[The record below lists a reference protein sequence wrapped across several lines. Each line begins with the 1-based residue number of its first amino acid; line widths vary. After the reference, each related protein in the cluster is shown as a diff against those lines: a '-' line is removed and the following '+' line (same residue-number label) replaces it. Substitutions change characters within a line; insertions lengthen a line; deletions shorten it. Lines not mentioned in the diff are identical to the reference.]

1 MAKKKLNFGGLHKQY
16 NDSVA
21 TKDAF
26 SSVGKAASRI
36 FNNKVFGDV
45 PFLKLEKDKT
55 YKIRFVPYIVDET
68 HPKVMQGRM
77 DAGDAAYVF
86 DYTHHVIGPNNT
98 KVLCPN
104 GTYGKPC
111 PICDRQR
118 LLRKEDADADEVK
131 ALKASR
137 RVLYNVVLA
146 DEPSK
151 LYVLAESHFLFEKEL
166 LAELKKG
173 DDDGNEYD
181 IADFCVG
188 ATDGEG
194 LALKVLI
201 EEDKINGQPFNRYS
215 FKVVKNKK
223 EVDESVLDKAIPLHK
238 SVIELPVSELESLLY
253 GVSSSDDDDDEDED
267 DIPAKKLTIGKKPD
281 KKVEEDDE
289 DEDDVPS
296 KKASSVYAET
306 DDDEDDDDDTPA
318 YKASECPHGY
328 DFGVDVNREDECD
341 DCPLYEECYAEKK
354 RRKAE
359 KAGR

>member
-1 MAKKKLNFGGLHKQY
+1 MAKKLNFGGLHKQY

-26 SSVGKAASRI
+26 SSAGAPASRI
-36 FNNKVFGDV
+36 FDNKVFGDV

-68 HPKVMQGRM
+68 HPKVMQGRL

-98 KVLCPN
+98 RVLCPN

-118 LLRKEDADADEVK
+118 LLRKEDADPNEIK
-131 ALKASR
+131 ALKGSR
-137 RVLYNVVLA
+137 RVLYNVVLT

-151 LYVLAESHFLFEKEL
+151 LYILAESHFLFEKEL

-188 ATDGEG
+188 ATEGRG

-201 EEDKINGQPFNRYS
+201 EEDKLNGQTFNRYS
-215 FKVVKNKK
+215 FKVVRNNN
-223 EVDESVLDKAIPLHK
+223 EVDESVLDKAVPLHK
-238 SVIELPVSELESLLY
+238 AVKELPVSELESLLY
-253 GVSSSDDDDDEDED
+253 GVGSDDDDDDEDD
-267 DIPAKKLTIGKKPD
+267 VPAKKLTIGRKPA
-281 KKVEEDDE
+281 KVEEDDE
-289 DEDDVPS
+289 DDVPVR
-296 KKASSVYAET
+296 KTSSAYDDADDDEEDT
-306 DDDEDDDDDTPA
+306 DDDVPA
-318 YKASECPHGY
+318 YKAPECPHGY

-341 DCPLYEECYAEKK
+341 NCPLYEECYAEKK

>member
-1 MAKKKLNFGGLHKQY
+1 MAKKINFGGLNKQY

-26 SSVGKAASRI
+26 SSAGSAASRI
-36 FNNKVFGDV
+36 FNNKVFGDI
-45 PFLKLEKDKT
+45 PFLKLEKDKV
-55 YKIRFVPYIVDET
+55 YKIRFVPYIVDES
-68 HPKVMQGRM
+68 HPKVQQGRL

-86 DYTHHVIGPNNT
+86 DYTQHVIGANNT
-98 KVLCPN
+98 RVLCPN

-118 LLRKEDADADEVK
+118 LLRKENADEKEVK

-137 RVLYNVVLA
+137 RVLYNVVLV

-151 LYVLAESHFLFEKEL
+151 LYILAESHFLFEKEM

-173 DDDGNEYD
+173 DDDGEEYN

-188 ATDGEG
+188 ASDGNG
-194 LALKVLI
+194 LALKVMA
-201 EEDKINGQPFNRYS
+201 EEEKLNGQSFNRYK
-215 FKVVKNKK
+215 FKVVRNNTTP
-223 EVDESVLDKAIPLHK
+223 DESVLDKAVALHK
-238 SVIELPVSELESLLY
+238 AVIELPASELEDLLY
-253 GVSSSDDDDDEDED
+253 GVSSSDDDDDDED
-267 DIPAKKLTIGKKPD
+267 DVPTKKLTIGKKPAKD
-281 KKVEEDDE
+281 EDENDE
-289 DEDDVPS
+289 DEDERPS
-296 KKASSVYAET
+296 KKSVAD
-306 DDDEDDDDDTPA
+306 DDDEEDEDDIPA
-318 YKASECPHGY
+318 YKPPKCPHGY

-359 KAGR
+359 KRG